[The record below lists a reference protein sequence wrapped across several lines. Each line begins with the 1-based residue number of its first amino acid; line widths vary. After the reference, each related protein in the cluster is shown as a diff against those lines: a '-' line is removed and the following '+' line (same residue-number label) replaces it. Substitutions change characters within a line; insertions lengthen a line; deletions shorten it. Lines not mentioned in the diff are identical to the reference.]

1 MLMPRMLGY
10 RLVATILVGAL
21 GLAQPHLA
29 GAAVPR
35 GATALPRGFTDPSYK
50 YSIRYPGDWQS
61 STKVPSNYI
70 GVPELMLLA
79 ATVNL
84 FIAPDKNAGVYGI
97 AGPGAY
103 KAKEI
108 KDAERA
114 VLSQGTA
121 IQGTI
126 HYRQLKIDGVAFAV
140 AEADVKLHDTPAHQL
155 ILATV
160 QHRVTYF
167 FTSNVVQNG
176 PNAATEASQ
185 VVAMLATIRLR

>member
-1 MLMPRMLGY
+1 MSMPRKHGY
-10 RLVATILVGAL
+10 RLLATVLVGAL
-21 GLAQPHLA
+21 SLLQPRLTDAAPPH
-29 GAAVPR
+29 GAN
-35 GATALPRGFTDPSYK
+35 TLPRSFTDPNYK

-70 GVPELMLLA
+70 GVPDLMLLA
-79 ATVNL
+79 ATVDL

-108 KDAERA
+108 KNAERA
-114 VLSQGTA
+114 VLSQGST

-126 HYRQLKIDGVAFAV
+126 RYRQQTINGVPFAV
-140 AEADVKLHDTPAHQL
+140 AEADVKLRDTPAHQL
-155 ILATV
+155 IMATV
-160 QHRVTYF
+160 RRQVTYF

-185 VVAMLATIRLR
+185 VAAMLASIRLR